1 MTVRQPLHKA
11 AKSLA
16 GGAILALTLM
26 ACGGGT
32 TPTAATTGGA
42 ASTAPTAVSAAS
54 AAPSSAA
61 TAAATR
67 TTGATSSTAPASAAP
82 ATVTRAATGTTGGS
96 VPATAS
102 RAAGTAT
109 TGGTRYAI
117 AATNSKAT
125 YKVNETF
132 INQGNRFN
140 TAQGTT
146 GDVTGDITINKQN
159 PSLSTIGTIKVDISK
174 LASDSGQRDNQIRNR
189 WLESTKYPT
198 ATFVPKRL
206 EGLPTTPYTDGQD
219 LTFKIVGDLTIR
231 TVTKEVTF
239 DATGKIVGDTFTGT
253 SATKFNMTD
262 FGFDPPDVAG
272 IVKAEN
278 GVELTMTIEAKQAP

>member
-1 MTVRQPLHKA
+1 MIVKQPLNRA
-11 AKSLA
+11 VKSLA

-54 AAPSSAA
+54 TAPSAAPTAAATRSAASTAPSSAA
-61 TAAATR
+61 
-67 TTGATSSTAPASAAP
+67 P
-82 ATVTRAATGTTGGS
+82 ATTTRAATITTGGAA
-96 VPATAS
+96 ATAS

-109 TGGTRYAI
+109 AGGTRYAI

-140 TAQGTT
+140 TAQGTI
-146 GDVTGDITINKQN
+146 GDITGDITINKQN
-159 PSLSTIGTIKVDISK
+159 PSLSTVGTIKVDISK

-206 EGLPTTPYTDGQD
+206 EGLPTTPYTDG
-219 LTFKIVGDLTIR
+219 
-231 TVTKEVTF
+231 
-239 DATGKIVGDTFTGT
+239 
-253 SATKFNMTD
+253 
-262 FGFDPPDVAG
+262 
-272 IVKAEN
+272 
-278 GVELTMTIEAKQAP
+278 

>member
-1 MTVRQPLHKA
+1 MIVKQPLNRA
-11 AKSLA
+11 VKSLA

-42 ASTAPTAVSAAS
+42 ASTAPSAAPTAAATRSAAS
-54 AAPSSAA
+54 TAPSSAA
-61 TAAATR
+61 
-67 TTGATSSTAPASAAP
+67 P
-82 ATVTRAATGTTGGS
+82 ATTTRAATTTTGGAA
-96 VPATAS
+96 ATAS

-109 TGGTRYAI
+109 AGGTRYAI

-132 INQGNRFN
+132 INQGNRFD

-146 GDVTGDITINKQN
+146 GDITGDITINKQN
-159 PSLSTIGTIKVDISK
+159 PSLSTVGTIKVDISK

-253 SATKFNMTD
+253 STTKFNMTD
-262 FGFDPPDVAG
+262 FGFDPPDIAG

-278 GVELTMTIEAKQAP
+278 GVELTMTIEAKQAQ

>member
-1 MTVRQPLHKA
+1 MIVKQPLNRA
-11 AKSLA
+11 VKSLA

-42 ASTAPTAVSAAS
+42 ASTAPSAAPTAAATRSAAS
-54 AAPSSAA
+54 TAPSSAA
-61 TAAATR
+61 
-67 TTGATSSTAPASAAP
+67 P
-82 ATVTRAATGTTGGS
+82 ATTTRAATTTTGGAA
-96 VPATAS
+96 ATAS

-109 TGGTRYAI
+109 AGGTRYAI

-146 GDVTGDITINKQN
+146 GDITGDITINKQN
-159 PSLSTIGTIKVDISK
+159 PSLSTVGTIKVDISK

-253 SATKFNMTD
+253 STTKFNMTD
-262 FGFDPPDVAG
+262 FGFDPPDIAG

-278 GVELTMTIEAKQAP
+278 GVELTMTIEAKQAQ

>member
-1 MTVRQPLHKA
+1 MTVRQPLHRA

-67 TTGATSSTAPASAAP
+67 TTAGTSSNAPASAAP
-82 ATVTRAATGTTGGS
+82 ATVTRAATGGS
-96 VPATAS
+96 VAATAS
-102 RAAGTAT
+102 RTSGAAT

-117 AATNSKAT
+117 VATNSKAT

-159 PSLSTIGTIKVDISK
+159 PSLSTVGTVKVDISK

-206 EGLPTTPYTDGQD
+206 EGLPTTPYADGQD

-253 SATKFNMTD
+253 STTKFNMTD